1 MVVKQIEI
9 SGENYII
16 EENTQDNVEDNAEHP
31 VPVPGK
37 KVRQKTGSK
46 YNELDM

>member
-37 KVRQKTGSK
+37 KAENLITK
-46 YNELDM
+46 YNSY

>member
-9 SGENYII
+9 SDENYII

-37 KVRQKTGSK
+37 NRYV
-46 YNELDM
+46 